1 MVTGVFR
8 AVLPA
13 ILAGAFG
20 LPLAHA
26 DIYTWVDASGTINV
40 SNIAPPEEVRVTNIL
55 HARPPEVVAREN
67 AAREA
72 TRQAETQA
80 LAERVRQ
87 LEDEVALARRQA
99 PPRADYR
106 PAPVPPVIQYVVEP
120 AAPPMQYAVDVPSPA
135 YAGCDPAWLGCGLW
149 WGPAIYP
156 ASVFVVS
163 APGFRRFPPVRNGHN
178 FAVRPPMH
186 PFGPRQRHNS
196 AAQQPTHPFG
206 LRRG

>member
-8 AVLPA
+8 AALPA
-13 ILAGAFG
+13 ILAGTFG

-26 DIYTWVDASGTINV
+26 DIYTWVDASGAINV
-40 SNIAPPEEVRVTNIL
+40 SNIAPPDGVRVTNIL

-72 TRQAETQA
+72 MRQAETQA

-106 PAPVPPVIQYVVEP
+106 PSPAPPVIQYIVEQ
-120 AAPPMQYAVDVPSPA
+120 AAPPMQYAADVPSPA
-135 YAGCDPAWLGCGLW
+135 YTGCSPAWIGCGLW
-149 WGPAIYP
+149 WVPGFYP

-163 APGFRRFPPVRNGHN
+163 APNFRRFPPARSGHN
-178 FAVRPPMH
+178 FAIRAPTH
-186 PFGPRQRHNS
+186 PFGPPQRHNS
-196 AAQQPTHPFG
+196 AAQQTTHPFG

>member
-8 AVLPA
+8 AALPA
-13 ILAGAFG
+13 ILAGALE

-26 DIYTWVDASGTINV
+26 DIYTWIDASGMINV
-40 SNIAPPEEVRVTNIL
+40 SNIAPPEGARVTNIL

-72 TRQAETQA
+72 MRQAETQV
-80 LAERVRQ
+80 LSERVRQ

-99 PPRADYR
+99 PPRTDYR
-106 PAPVPPVIQYVVEP
+106 SVPPPPIQYVVEP
-120 AAPPMQYAVDVPSPA
+120 GALPMQYAVDVAPPV
-135 YAGCDPAWLGCGLW
+135 YAGCDSAWLGCGLW
-149 WGPAIYP
+149 WAPGIYP

-163 APGFRRFPPVRNGHN
+163 APSFRRFPPVRSGHN
-178 FAVRPPMH
+178 VAIRAPTH
-186 PFGPRQRHNS
+186 PFGPPQRHNS
-196 AAQQPTHPFG
+196 AAQQPIRPFG